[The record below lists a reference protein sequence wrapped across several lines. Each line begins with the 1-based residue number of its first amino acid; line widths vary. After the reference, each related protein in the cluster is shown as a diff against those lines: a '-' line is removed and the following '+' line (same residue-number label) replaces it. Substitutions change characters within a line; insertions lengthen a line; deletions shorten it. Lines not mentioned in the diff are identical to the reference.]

1 MAVSSTYS
9 RVKTLL
15 RVLLVL
21 AAFAYVLTFSI
32 TNNAKVEVN
41 LLFTQLHDMP
51 VELLVIST
59 FVLGA
64 LSGLLAASYLLYRMY
79 RRNRLL
85 LRQYAKHLG

>member
-1 MAVSSTYS
+1 M
-9 RVKTLL
+9 LL
-15 RVLLVL
+15 LL

-32 TNNAKVEVN
+32 SNNAKVEVN
-41 LLFTQLHDMP
+41 LLFTQLTDLP

-64 LSGLLAASYLLYRMY
+64 LSGLLAASLLLYRSY

-85 LRQYAKHLG
+85 MRQYAKHLG